1 VRRSGFVRRA
11 ALATMVLVT
20 AWSVWAWAQPKHP
33 AGAPAVAEKAAE
45 APEAEE
51 AGPRAINWTEFGGET
66 PPFIAM
72 VINFAILAGAYY
84 ALGKKP
90 IAEGLK
96 SRRDTI
102 ARDIEEA
109 QRMRAEADARAKSYL
124 AKLEHLEEEMRVARD
139 SLVHAGEAEHE
150 RIVKEAEAKAER
162 MRKDAEFLVEQEL
175 KQIRGDLWREAVETA
190 VRSAEELLKVRVTS
204 ADQER
209 LAEDYLSD
217 LGKFKAPATSN
228 RPPA

>member
-1 VRRSGFVRRA
+1 
-11 ALATMVLVT
+11 
-20 AWSVWAWAQPKHP
+20 
-33 AGAPAVAEKAAE
+33 
-45 APEAEE
+45 
-51 AGPRAINWTEFGGET
+51 
-66 PPFIAM
+66 
-72 VINFAILAGAYY
+72 
-84 ALGKKP
+84 
-90 IAEGLK
+90 
-96 SRRDTI
+96 
-102 ARDIEEA
+102 
-109 QRMRAEADARAKSYL
+109 MRAEADARGAKSDL

-162 MRKDAEFLVEQEL
+162 MPKRRESFSWSREL
-175 KQIRGDLWREAVETA
+175 KQIRGDLWREAVEAA

-217 LGKFKAPATSN
+217 LGKFKAPVTSN